1 MQYLSYT
8 EKLLQWLHFPAGFS
22 VKLHPYSHHSCTL
35 SDLQGTDVFYR
46 EALPEGTP
54 THQVLLLHGAAFS
67 SETWQ
72 KLGTLQYLSAMGHRA
87 VAIDVPGAG

>member
-1 MQYLSYT
+1 MTVHVSLLTVKLSPCPCRHHSSPGSFT
-8 EKLLQWLHFPAGFS
+8 FS
-22 VKLHPYSHHSCTL
+22 VV
-35 SDLQGTDVFYR
+35 LQGTDVFYR

-67 SETWQ
+67 SETWE

-87 VAIDVPGAG
+87 VAIDVPGVGYIAS